1 MFAKNHDVDLKV
13 PPFFFFFPSSDCH
26 CYVII
31 RDILKIILALLKAI
45 ALIIAKI
52 LFCRLSK

>member
-1 MFAKNHDVDLKV
+1 MFAKNHHVDVKV
-13 PPFFFFFPSSDCH
+13 PLFFFFFSASDCH

-31 RDILKIILALLKAI
+31 RDIFKIILALKAI